1 MLWLILSLL
10 SGLAVSSQDACNKKY
25 FSHLCSETDT
35 GFLYHKTYRLHS
47 NILQVLLFKH
57 LLRIAFKSR

>member
-1 MLWLILSLL
+1 MGNFDRC
-10 SGLAVSSQDACNKKY
+10 SGCFFAGRVQQEIY

-57 LLRIAFKSR
+57 LLRIAFKSD